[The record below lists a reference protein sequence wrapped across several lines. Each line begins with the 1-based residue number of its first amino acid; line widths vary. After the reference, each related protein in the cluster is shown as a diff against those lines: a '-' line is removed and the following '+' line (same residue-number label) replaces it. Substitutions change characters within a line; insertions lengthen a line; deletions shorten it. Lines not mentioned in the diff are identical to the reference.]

1 MNAIDSD
8 RLLCAPANGLWLL
21 LCLREKL
28 AFRLALRDIAG
39 TQEKVLMSLLRRNAE
54 TEYGRRY
61 GFATIRSVAEYQ
73 KRVPLS
79 TYDDYCE
86 AVQRIAKG
94 QERVLTREPV
104 LLLEPTSGSTAPTKL
119 IPYTAT
125 LKTEFQRA
133 VGAWMADLF
142 CHHPRIMLGQAYWSV
157 TPVAQRSEHTSGGVH
172 VGFEEDTEYL
182 SRSQRRLLQSVLA
195 VPPIV
200 RLIGD
205 MQSFRYVTL
214 FFLLRSRS
222 LALISVWNPTFLTLL
237 VDLLPDWW
245 PRLAVDITHGT
256 LSPPSA
262 LAPALMTQL
271 EAMIRPEP
279 LRAASIQAAFQ
290 SGRQPGSI
298 HARIWPNLRLISC
311 WADAYAASY
320 VPELARLFPQALIQG
335 KGLIAT
341 EGFVSFPLTGRA
353 GAALAIRSHLFEFLP
368 THSAQ
373 DKPEADRAL
382 LTHELELGGCY
393 AVVISTGGGLY
404 RYQLGDLVQ
413 VVDRMGGMPLIRF
426 IGREAHISDRFG
438 EKLNERHVRQALDG
452 VLNRHGI
459 RPTFAMVACEEASDR
474 HAYTLFIEAPG
485 QPDSVLSL
493 LGDELEKALLENYH
507 YDYCRDLGQ
516 LDALRVFR
524 VEAGALEAYL
534 SVCQAHG
541 QRLGD
546 IKAVAL
552 HHLGDWSRAFRG
564 RILAGDGVGLE
575 GERPQKRCR
584 ETINYGEPIK
594 TNPHAD

>member
-1 MNAIDSD
+1 MNAIDRD
-8 RLLCAPANGLWLL
+8 RLPCAAANGLWLM

-39 TQEKVLMSLLRRNAE
+39 TQEKALMSLLRRNAE

-73 KRVPLS
+73 ERVPLS

-86 AVQRIAKG
+86 AVQRIANG

-125 LKTEFQRA
+125 LKAEFQRA
-133 VGAWMADLF
+133 VAAWMADLF
-142 CHHPRIMLGQAYWSV
+142 FHDPAIMLGQAYWSV
-157 TPVAQRSEHTSGGVH
+157 SPVARRSEHTAGGLQ

-205 MQSFRYVTL
+205 VPSFRYITL

-237 VDLLPDWW
+237 VGLLPEWW
-245 PRLAVDITHGT
+245 PKLVVDIAYGT
-256 LSPPSA
+256 LSPPAA
-262 LAPALMTQL
+262 LAPALMAQL
-271 EAMIRPEP
+271 EAMIRPDP
-279 LRAASIQAAFQ
+279 LCAASIRDAFQ
-290 SGRQPGSI
+290 SGSQPGSI

-311 WADAYAASY
+311 WADAHAASY
-320 VPELARLFPQALIQG
+320 VPELARLFPQALLQG
-335 KGLIAT
+335 KGLVAT
-341 EGFVSFPLTGRA
+341 EGFVSFPVAGRT

-368 THSAQ
+368 IHSARAS
-373 DKPEADRAL
+373 PRGSRAL
-382 LTHELELGGCY
+382 LAHELELDGCY

-413 VVDRMGGMPLIRF
+413 VVDHMGGLPLIRF
-426 IGREAHISDRFG
+426 IGREVHISDRFG
-438 EKLNERHVRQALDG
+438 EKLNERHVRQVLDG
-452 VLNRHGI
+452 VLNRHAV
-459 RPTFAMVACEEASDR
+459 RPTFVMVACEEISNR
-474 HAYTLFIEAPG
+474 HAYTLFIEAQG
-485 QPDSVLSL
+485 QPDGVLRL
-493 LGDELEKALLENYH
+493 LGDELEEALLENYH
-507 YDYCRDLGQ
+507 YGYCRDLGQ
-516 LDALRVFR
+516 LDAVRVFR
-524 VEAGALEAYL
+524 VESGALDVYL

-546 IKAVAL
+546 IKPVAL
-552 HHLGDWSRAFRG
+552 HHMGDWSRAFRG
-564 RILAGDGVGLE
+564 QMLAGDGV
-575 GERPQKRCR
+575 RSR
-584 ETINYGEPIK
+584 E
-594 TNPHAD
+594 